1 MFDNPS
7 YFYYI
12 LFGGDEILKLKNTN
26 KTSFLIEID
35 QKSSSCVFM
44 SILLVDQDLAKK
56 CNLTSKDFSGPA
68 SILMNESHD
77 CYCGKISHDSL
88 RMLTSKR
95 EIHKSILMCFCC
107 NQTLYGRS
115 IDLREYLSIPDD
127 INYISNTYP
136 DFVDKVFNNISKKRC
151 FE

>member
-1 MFDNPS
+1 MYNVTPS
-7 YFYYI
+7 E
-12 LFGGDEILKLKNTN
+12 D
-26 KTSFLIEID
+26 KTVADLLNYNVCTPHSYGKI
-35 QKSSSCVFM
+35 KVFM

-77 CYCGKISHDSL
+77 YYCGKISHDSL